1 MFLNEC
7 SFFVFLYS
15 NQSYDNF
22 EIICIND
29 GSTDNSKELL
39 EQYAKADA
47 RITVINQ
54 KNKGLGGAR
63 NTGVRAAKGEYLLFV
78 DSDDWLALD
87 ALQKLNESVNQN
99 KADVYMF
106 GLLEFMDR
114 TMKIRPSEYMEYFSG
129 FSICNINDIADEIDD
144 LIHAFVSTI
153 NWLKQKG
160 IYAEYRQKL
169 SDFAYISFNMQLR
182 ILGKQFQK
190 IDKI

>member
-47 RITVINQ
+47 QITVINQ

-63 NTGVRAAKGEYLLFV
+63 NAGVRAAKGEYLLFV

-114 TMKIRPSEYMEYFSG
+114 TMKIRQSEYMEYFSG
-129 FSICNINDIADEIDD
+129 FSTCNINDIADEIDD

-153 NWLKQKG
+153 NWLKQNG
-160 IYAEYRQKL
+160 IYAATHIRKT
-169 SDFAYISFNMQLR
+169 IC
-182 ILGKQFQK
+182 
-190 IDKI
+190 

>member
-1 MFLNEC
+1 
-7 SFFVFLYS
+7 
-15 NQSYDNF
+15 
-22 EIICIND
+22 
-29 GSTDNSKELL
+29 
-39 EQYAKADA
+39 
-47 RITVINQ
+47 
-54 KNKGLGGAR
+54 
-63 NTGVRAAKGEYLLFV
+63 
-78 DSDDWLALD
+78 
-87 ALQKLNESVNQN
+87 
-99 KADVYMF
+99 MF

-114 TMKIRPSEYMEYFSG
+114 TMKIRQSEYMEYFSG
-129 FSICNINDIADEIDD
+129 FSTCNINDIADEIDD